1 MKVSLG
7 GLLRCKSTRAKEQ
20 CFSVP
25 TSEMQKVQRNLI
37 TAARVLVSPQPM
49 SVLINQTA
57 LTYIDKI
64 SSVGPC
70 HLSSLILW
78 QKWQMQPPI

>member
-25 TSEMQKVQRNLI
+25 TASEMQKVQTNLI
-37 TAARVLVSPQPM
+37 TAGRVLVSPQPM
-49 SVLINQTA
+49 SVLITQTA

-64 SSVGPC
+64 SSVGPR
-70 HLSSLILW
+70 HL
-78 QKWQMQPPI
+78 P